1 MNKIKGEKLTK
12 NYNGVIAIKD
22 VDIEIK
28 KGEIVVIIGPS
39 GSGKTTLLNL
49 LGLIDKPTEGK
60 VYIDEKDTE
69 TLTEKEIAEIRNKKF
84 GFIFQFFYLIPELK
98 IIENVFLPL
107 WIREKRFS
115 PEFLKEAEK
124 YLNVFGILD
133 KKNTYPS
140 RLSGGELQRVAICRS
155 LICQPE
161 IIFADEPTGS
171 IDNKSANSFFE
182 FMKKFNEE
190 KETTFVIAT
199 HNEKFLQ
206 FASKVV
212 YLNEGK
218 IERMEK
224 KEMKWD

>member
-12 NYNGVIAIKD
+12 NYNGVIGIKD
-22 VDIEIK
+22 VDIEIL
-28 KGEIVVIIGPS
+28 KGEITVIIGPS

-60 VYIDEKDTE
+60 IYIDDIDTG
-69 TLTEKEIAEIRNKKF
+69 TLSEIQIAEIRNRKF

-98 IIENVFLPL
+98 IIENIFLPL
-107 WIREKRFS
+107 WIKEKKFS

-124 YLNVFGILD
+124 YLTAFGILN
-133 KKNTYPS
+133 KKDTYPS
-140 RLSGGELQRVAICRS
+140 KLSGGELQRVAICRS

-161 IIFADEPTGS
+161 VIFADEPTGS
-171 IDNKSANSFFE
+171 IDNKSASIFFE
-182 FMKKFNEE
+182 FMRKFNEE
-190 KETTFVIAT
+190 KGTTFVIAT

-212 YLNEGK
+212 YLIDGK
-218 IERMEK
+218 IDKIEK
-224 KEMKWD
+224 RS